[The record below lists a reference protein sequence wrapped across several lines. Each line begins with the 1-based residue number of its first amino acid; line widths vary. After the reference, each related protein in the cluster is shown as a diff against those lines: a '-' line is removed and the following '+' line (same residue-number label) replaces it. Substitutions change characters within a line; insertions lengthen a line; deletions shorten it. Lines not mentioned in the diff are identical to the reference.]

1 MPNKIRV
8 RPTRA
13 VTVMGLVAAAAM
25 LIFGIF
31 FLGAVLKDTGGEPG
45 PAIAFMIV
53 WFVVLGII
61 IAFGIY
67 NLTSRK
73 GVIEF
78 EAGPEDAGLTAGPDF
93 DEKLRKLEALKKDG
107 LVTDEEYRAKRH
119 EIMSEKW

>member
-73 GVIEF
+73 GVIEV

-107 LVTDEEYRAKRH
+107 LVTDEEYRAKRD